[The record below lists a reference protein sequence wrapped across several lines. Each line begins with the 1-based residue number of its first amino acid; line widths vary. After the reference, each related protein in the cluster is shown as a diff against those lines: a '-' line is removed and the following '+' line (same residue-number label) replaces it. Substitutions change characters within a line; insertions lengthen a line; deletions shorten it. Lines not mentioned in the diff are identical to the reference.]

1 MASHLA
7 ELEVP
12 PRRTGASP
20 EAIISHYDKGE
31 DFFQLFLDP
40 DMVYSCALF
49 EAGDDLQA
57 AQRRKLDHHI
67 EAAGAANAKRVL
79 EIGCG
84 WGGLLR
90 RLTGHYGVEHAVG
103 LTLSPSQANWIRK
116 APRNGMEVIEQ
127 DWRDHKP
134 PAPYDAIISIAAF
147 EAFVHKGMSPSDK
160 LDGYREFFK
169 ACARMLKPGG
179 RLSLQT
185 IALTKP
191 MVGSVPLIEE
201 TFPESDLP
209 LVWEP
214 IAAAEQDFRLI
225 RLQDDA
231 AHYEKTLQIWE
242 DNLKSNFDKAIKLIG
257 EPAAD
262 SFRRY
267 LKLSRIGFKH
277 GVIGLLR
284 MSFVK
289 RD

>member
-1 MASHLA
+1 MNQKTMLD
-7 ELEVP
+7 EP
-12 PRRTGASP
+12 PRRAGASR
-20 EAIISHYDKGE
+20 EAIISHYDMGNE
-31 DFFQLFLDP
+31 FFQLVLDP

-49 EAGDDLQA
+49 ETGDDLQA

-67 EAAGAANAKRVL
+67 VASGAATAKRVL
-79 EIGCG
+79 DIGCG
-84 WGGLLR
+84 WGALLR
-90 RLTGHYGVEHAVG
+90 RLTDHYGVEHAVG
-103 LTLSPSQANWIRK
+103 LTLSPSQAEWIRK
-116 APRNGMEVIEQ
+116 APRKGLKVIEQ

-134 PAPYDAIISIAAF
+134 PVPYDAIMSIGSF

-160 LDGYREFFK
+160 LDAYRDFFK

-179 RLSLQT
+179 KLSLQT
-185 IALTKP
+185 IALTQP
-191 MVGSVPLIEE
+191 ITGSVPLIEQ

-209 LVWEP
+209 MTWEP
-214 IAAAEQDFRLI
+214 IAAAEQSFLLI

-231 AHYEKTLQIWE
+231 AHYEKTLQAWE
-242 DNLKSNFDKAIKLIG
+242 VNLKSNYDKAIQLVG

-277 GVIGLLR
+277 GVIGLFR